1 MISRPPLSVL
11 VANVLVAWIVT
22 ALIVPNNVSAQDEAP
37 NPVTEASTIRLAKFD
52 VDATPTVGSMMA
64 YDSVKRVEEMTLRA
78 RGIVLLGADDPIVLC
93 AVDWIGIGNEGH
105 DQFRSRLAAAAGTT
119 PERVAVHTLHQHD
132 APRCDFT
139 AERLVNEAGKSDLG
153 PYDSSLARE
162 VLKRLSDAVKEG
174 INGAT
179 EVTHAGWGSA
189 EVKDVA
195 SNRRLQDETGKVIAT
210 RYTAC
215 RDPKMIAAPVGTI
228 DPELTSLTFFN
239 GDKALA
245 VITHYACHP
254 QSYYRTGVP
263 SPDFPGLAR
272 FIRGQA
278 RPNVLHVHFNG
289 AGGNIGA
296 GKYNDGSPAN
306 RMRLAHRVAD
316 AMEEAADN
324 TTKFAITTDDI
335 DWTFTPV
342 SLPPAPHL
350 DADTLRQKLGDWNTT
365 DYWGSPDDLAWLLRC
380 QNGHKVEL
388 SCLSIADVRL
398 LHMPGELF
406 VEYQLAAKAMRPD
419 LKIAMA
425 AYGDYGPGYIG
436 TEEAYGQGGYETSQ
450 RASKVAPEVETVLM
464 DGVRELLEVNAEES
478 VEESTVE
485 TDTSSSVE
493 VETR

>member
-1 MISRPPLSVL
+1 MTSRFFSSLHAAIL
-11 VANVLVAWIVT
+11 LT
-22 ALIVPNNVSAQDEAP
+22 ACMLATFAGSTKLSAQTGSPEPEQVAP
-37 NPVTEASTIRLAKFD
+37 TIRLAKFD
-52 VDATPTVGSMMA
+52 VDATPPVGSMMA
-64 YDSVKRVEEMTLRA
+64 YDRVKRVEEMTLRA
-78 RGIVLLGADDPIVLC
+78 RGIVLLGAGQPIVLC

-105 DQFRSRLAAAAGTT
+105 DQFRSRLAKAAGTV

-132 APRCDFT
+132 APRCDFS
-139 AERLVNEAGKSDLG
+139 AEQLVNDAGKSDLG
-153 PYDSSLARE
+153 PYDSSFARE
-162 VLKRLSDAVKEG
+162 VLQRLTDAVEEG
-174 INGAT
+174 IAGAT
-179 EVTHAGWGSA
+179 EVTHVGWGSA
-189 EVKDVA
+189 MVKDVA
-195 SNRRLQDETGKVIAT
+195 SNRRLQDDTGKVVAT

-215 RDPKMIAAPVGTI
+215 RDPKMIAAPDGTI
-228 DPELTSLTFFN
+228 DPELTSLTFYS
-239 GDKALA
+239 GDKAIA

-296 GKYNDGSPAN
+296 GKYNDGSPDN

-316 AMEEAADN
+316 AMKSAAD
-324 TTKFAITTDDI
+324 TTEKFAITADDI
-335 DWTFTPV
+335 SWSFTPV

-350 DADTLRQKLGDWNTT
+350 DANALREKLRDWTTT

-380 QNGHKVEL
+380 QDGHQIEL
-388 SCLSIADVRL
+388 SCLSVGDIRL

-419 LKIAMA
+419 LKVAMA

-450 RASKVAPEVETVLM
+450 RASKVAPTVETVLM
-464 DGVRELLEVNAEES
+464 KGVQKLLGVDSTDQSEQAI
-478 VEESTVE
+478 ESTTLE
-485 TDTSSSVE
+485 T
-493 VETR
+493 ETR